1 MDFMLTAAQK
11 ERFVSE
17 FRHRLEH
24 AEALP
29 VLPEVARELIKLRN
43 DADAGIPELVAVVEK
58 DPSSSAQLLRY
69 ARLSM
74 YGYGDRIKSVS
85 DAVQLVLGFEK
96 TLHMALGLA
105 AGKPLRMEPEGPLG
119 RKEFWKHSIYTAALC
134 QALAAQM
141 PAELRPS
148 SGVAYLAGLMHDIG
162 YLLLGHLYPQEFSLL
177 NQVVAKYPD
186 IKTREMEL
194 ISLGVSHDM
203 VGMWLMRAWNM
214 PEEVIVGVGEHC
226 FPDYDGEYAVFPK
239 LINISNQVLKY
250 SDSDNAMS
258 ESYDA
263 MRIESLGIDEAG
275 FKRAI
280 DQAFGISSELDQMSA
295 DMAA

>member
-1 MDFMLTAAQK
+1 MDFMLTATQK

-29 VLPEVARELIKLRN
+29 ILPEVARELIMLRN
-43 DADAGIPELVAVVEK
+43 DADAGIAELVAVVEK
-58 DPSSSAQLLRY
+58 DPAGSAQLLRY

-74 YGYGDRIKSVS
+74 FGYGDRIKGIG
-85 DAVQLVLGFEK
+85 DAIQLVLGFEK
-96 TLHMALGLA
+96 ALHMVLGLV

-119 RKEFWKHSIYTAALC
+119 RKEYWKHSVYTAMLC

-141 PAELRPS
+141 PSDIRPGA
-148 SGVAYLAGLMHDIG
+148 GVAYLAGLMHDIG

-186 IKTREMEL
+186 IKTREIEL

-203 VGMWLMRAWNM
+203 AGMWLMRAWNM
-214 PEEVIVGVGEHC
+214 PEEVVVGVGEHC
-226 FPDYDGEYAVFPK
+226 FPDYDGEHAVFPK
-239 LINISNQVLKY
+239 LINLSNQVLKY
-250 SDSDNAMS
+250 SDTDSAMS
-258 ESYDA
+258 ESYEL
-263 MRIESLGIDEAG
+263 MQIESLGIDENG

-280 DQAFGISSELDQMSA
+280 EQVFGISSELDQMSA
-295 DMAA
+295 DMAK